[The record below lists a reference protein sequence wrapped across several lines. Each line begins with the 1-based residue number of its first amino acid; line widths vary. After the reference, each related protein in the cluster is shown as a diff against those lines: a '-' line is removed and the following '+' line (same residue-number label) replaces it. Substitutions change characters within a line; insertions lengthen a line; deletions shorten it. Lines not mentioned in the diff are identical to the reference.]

1 MEEPKDTVLIDS
13 EPMDTVMMDGEP
25 ADTVMMDGE
34 PMDTVLMDGEPQDT
48 LPMAYDQPE
57 NLPLVFTGSGSEYFR
72 IWIVNL
78 LLMLI
83 TLGIYYPWAK
93 VRKLRYFYGNTLV
106 GGEPL
111 GFHGDPKKMFK
122 GYALVALLFGCYSVA
137 GNFSAG
143 AGFIALLVITG
154 LWPALLKSSMQF
166 RLANTSWRGL
176 RFRFTGNLMDAY
188 KAVLPLFAPG
198 ALIVGAS
205 AFTGLSPGTQTQMG
219 ILIGLLGLGSGLL
232 SPWLL
237 WNLKSYQHT
246 NFSLGTEQTRFGT
259 GVWSFY
265 RLSLKVMAVYLGLS
279 LAVGIAFALVGGLAM
294 LYGSSRMD
302 PQTMAL
308 ASFWIVPLAFILFV
322 GLNAYWTARSQ
333 DLIWNHTASDHI
345 QFQSRLRFRSLFWL
359 NIKNW
364 LLTALTL
371 GLYWPF
377 AAVATR
383 RLRLQAVS
391 IALTLAVEQLMADS
405 ASNAGD
411 AAGDA
416 AGDFFGF
423 DIGL

>member
-1 MEEPKDTVLIDS
+1 MEERMDTVPMDIEPLDTVLIDS
-13 EPMDTVMMDGEP
+13 DPM
-25 ADTVMMDGE
+25 DTVMMDGE
-34 PMDTVLMDGEPQDT
+34 PMDTVPMEYD
-48 LPMAYDQPE
+48 LPK

-78 LLMLI
+78 LLMLV
-83 TLGIYYPWAK
+83 TFGIYYPWAK

-106 GGEPL
+106 GDEPL
-111 GFHGDPKKMFK
+111 GFHADPMKVFK
-122 GYALVALLFGCYSVA
+122 GYALLAVLFFCYSAA
-137 GNFSAG
+137 GNFSPE
-143 AGFIALLVITG
+143 AGFIALMAITG

-176 RFRFTGNLMDAY
+176 RFRFTGNLTDAY

-205 AFTGLSPGTQTQMG
+205 AFTDLRPGTQAALG
-219 ILIGLLGLGSGLL
+219 GLVGLLGLGSALL

-237 WNLKSYQHT
+237 WNLKKYQHS
-246 NFSLGTEQTRFGT
+246 NYALGAEQTRFDT

-265 RLSLKVMAVYLGLS
+265 KLSLKVMAVYLGLAI
-279 LAVGIAFALVGGLAM
+279 AVGIAFALLLVLVGGFSVLS
-294 LYGSSRMD
+294 GSGN
-302 PQTMAL
+302 PQAMAL
-308 ASFWIVPLAFILFV
+308 ASLWIVPLAFILFV
-322 GLNAYWTARSQ
+322 GVGAYWTVRSQ
-333 DLIWNHTASDHI
+333 NLIWNHTASKHV
-345 QFQSRLRFRSLFWL
+345 QFQSSLLFRSLFWL

-364 LLTALTL
+364 LLTAVTL

-383 RLRLQAVS
+383 RLRLEAVS
-391 IALTLAVEQLMADS
+391 ITLTLDAEQLVAES
-405 ASNAGD
+405 VNNAGD

>member
-1 MEEPKDTVLIDS
+1 MEEL
-13 EPMDTVMMDGEP
+13 MDTV
-25 ADTVMMDGE
+25 
-34 PMDTVLMDGEPQDT
+34 PMERDL
-48 LPMAYDQPE
+48 PE
-57 NLPLVFTGSGSEYFR
+57 NLPLIFTGSGSEYFR

-83 TLGIYYPWAK
+83 TLGIYFPWAK

-122 GYALVALLFGCYSVA
+122 GYALVAVLFGCYSAA
-137 GNFSAG
+137 GKFSPG
-143 AGFIALLVITG
+143 AGFIALLVIAA

-176 RFRFTGNLMDAY
+176 RFRFTGSLLDAY
-188 KAVLPLFAPG
+188 KAALPLFLPG

-205 AFTGLSPGTQTQMG
+205 TFRDVSPQTQG
-219 ILIGLLGLGSGLL
+219 QLAILIGLLGLGSMLL
-232 SPWLL
+232 APWLL
-237 WNLKSYQHT
+237 WNLKKYQHT
-246 NFSLGTEQTRFGT
+246 NYAIGAEQTRFTAGI
-259 GVWSFY
+259 WSFY
-265 RLSLKVMAVYLGLS
+265 KLALKVIAVYMGL
-279 LAVGIAFALVGGLAM
+279 LLLVGVLFGLLGGLAAM
-294 LYGSSRMD
+294 SASGKAD
-302 PQTMAL
+302 PQAMAL
-308 ASFWIVPLAFILFV
+308 AFFWIVPLAFILFV
-322 GLNAYWTARSQ
+322 GLSAFSVARTQ
-333 DLIWNHTASDHI
+333 DLLWNHTASDHL

-364 LLTALTL
+364 LLTALTM

-377 AAVATR
+377 AIVAMR
-383 RLRLQAVS
+383 RLRLQVVS
-391 IALTLAVEQLMADS
+391 IALALDVEQLVADS
-405 ASNAGD
+405 SSNAGD

>member
-1 MEEPKDTVLIDS
+1 MEEL
-13 EPMDTVMMDGEP
+13 MDTV
-25 ADTVMMDGE
+25 
-34 PMDTVLMDGEPQDT
+34 PMERDP
-48 LPMAYDQPE
+48 PE
-57 NLPLVFTGSGSEYFR
+57 NLPLIFTGSGSEYFR

-83 TLGIYYPWAK
+83 TFGIYFPWAK

-122 GYALVALLFGCYSVA
+122 GYALVAVLFGCYSAA
-137 GNFSAG
+137 GKFSPG
-143 AGFIALLVITG
+143 AGFIALLVIAA

-176 RFRFTGNLMDAY
+176 RFRFTGSLTDAY
-188 KAVLPLFAPG
+188 KAALPLFVPG

-205 AFTGLSPGTQTQMG
+205 AMVSTHPGRQTQLG
-219 ILIGLLGLGSGLL
+219 IVIGLLGLCSVLL
-232 SPWLL
+232 TPWLL
-237 WNLKSYQHT
+237 WKLKSYQHT
-246 NFSLGTEQTRFGT
+246 NYALGAEQTRFSAGI
-259 GVWSFY
+259 WSFY
-265 RLSLKVMAVYLGLS
+265 KLSLKVIAVYMGL
-279 LAVGIAFALVGGLAM
+279 LLLIGVLFGLLGGLAAM
-294 LYGSSRMD
+294 SASGKPD
-302 PQTMAL
+302 AQAIAL
-308 ASFWIVPLAFILFV
+308 AFFWIVPLAFILFV
-322 GLNAYWTARSQ
+322 GLSAFSVARTQ
-333 DLIWNHTASDHI
+333 DLLWNHTASDHV

-377 AAVATR
+377 AVVATR

-391 IALTLAVEQLMADS
+391 IVLALDVEQLVADS
-405 ASNAGD
+405 TSNAGD

>member
-1 MEEPKDTVLIDS
+1 MEEL
-13 EPMDTVMMDGEP
+13 MDTVPIER
-25 ADTVMMDGE
+25 E
-34 PMDTVLMDGEPQDT
+34 
-48 LPMAYDQPE
+48 LPK
-57 NLPLVFTGSGSEYFR
+57 NLSLIFTGSGSEYFR

-83 TLGIYYPWAK
+83 TLGIYFPWAK

-122 GYALVALLFGCYSVA
+122 GYALVAVLFGCYSAA
-137 GNFSAG
+137 GNFSPG
-143 AGFIALLVITG
+143 AGFIALLLIAA

-176 RFRFTGNLMDAY
+176 RFRFSGSLADAY
-188 KAVLPLFAPG
+188 RAALPLFLPG
-198 ALIVGAS
+198 ALLVGAS
-205 AFTGLSPGTQTQMG
+205 AVVSTRPGTQAQLG
-219 ILIGLLGLGSGLL
+219 IAIGLLGLCSMLL
-232 SPWLL
+232 VPWLF
-237 WNLKSYQHT
+237 WKLKNYQHT
-246 NFSLGTEQTRFGT
+246 NYALGFEQTRFSAGI
-259 GVWSFY
+259 WSFY
-265 RLSLKVMAVYLGLS
+265 KLALKVIGVYFGLLIAVSIL
-279 LAVGIAFALVGGLAM
+279 IGLALWLAGGPAAM
-294 LYGSSRMD
+294 SASGKPD
-302 PQTMAL
+302 PQAL
-308 ASFWIVPLAFILFV
+308 AMTFFWIVPLAFILII
-322 GLNAYWTARSQ
+322 GLNAFSVARFQ
-333 DLIWNHTASDHI
+333 DLVWNHTATEHT
-345 QFQSRLRFRSLFWL
+345 QLQSRLRFRSLFWL

-391 IALTLAVEQLMADS
+391 IALTLDVEQMVADS
-405 ASNAGD
+405 TSNAGD

>member
-1 MEEPKDTVLIDS
+1 MEDL
-13 EPMDTVMMDGEP
+13 MDTVP
-25 ADTVMMDGE
+25 AERD
-34 PMDTVLMDGEPQDT
+34 P
-48 LPMAYDQPE
+48 PE

-72 IWIVNL
+72 LWIVNL

-83 TLGIYYPWAK
+83 TLGIYFPWAK
-93 VRKLRYFYGNTLV
+93 VRKLRYFYANTLV

-122 GYALVALLFGCYSVA
+122 GYVLVAVLFGCYSAA
-137 GNFSAG
+137 GKFSRG
-143 AGFIALLVITG
+143 AGFIALLVIAA

-176 RFRFTGNLMDAY
+176 RFRFTGSLVDAY
-188 KAVLPLFAPG
+188 RAALPLFLPG

-205 AFTGLSPGTQTQMG
+205 AFRDVSPQTQG
-219 ILIGLLGLGSGLL
+219 QLAILIGLLGLGSMVLA
-232 SPWLL
+232 PWLL
-237 WNLKSYQHT
+237 WNLKKYQHT
-246 NFSLGTEQTRFGT
+246 NYSLGAEQTRFSASI
-259 GVWSFY
+259 WSFY
-265 RLSLKVMAVYLGLS
+265 KLSLKVIGVYLGLVITVS
-279 LAVGIAFALVGGLAM
+279 IVFGLAFWISGGPAAM
-294 LYGSSRMD
+294 SASGKAD
-302 PQTMAL
+302 PTTMAL
-308 ASFWIVPLAFILFV
+308 AFFWIVPFAFILFI
-322 GLNAYWTARSQ
+322 GLNAFSVARSQ
-333 DLIWNHTASDHI
+333 DLIWNHTASEHA

-377 AAVATR
+377 AVVATR
-383 RLRLQAVS
+383 RLRLQSAS
-391 IALTLAVEQLMADS
+391 IALTMDVEQLMADS
-405 ASNAGD
+405 GSNAGE

>member
-1 MEEPKDTVLIDS
+1 
-13 EPMDTVMMDGEP
+13 
-25 ADTVMMDGE
+25 
-34 PMDTVLMDGEPQDT
+34 
-48 LPMAYDQPE
+48 
-57 NLPLVFTGSGSEYFR
+57 
-72 IWIVNL
+72 
-78 LLMLI
+78 
-83 TLGIYYPWAK
+83 
-93 VRKLRYFYGNTLV
+93 
-106 GGEPL
+106 
-111 GFHGDPKKMFK
+111 
-122 GYALVALLFGCYSVA
+122 
-137 GNFSAG
+137 
-143 AGFIALLVITG
+143 
-154 LWPALLKSSMQF
+154 
-166 RLANTSWRGL
+166 
-176 RFRFTGNLMDAY
+176 MDAY

-237 WNLKSYQHT
+237 WNLKNYQHT
-246 NFSLGTEQTRFGT
+246 NFSLGSEQTRFGT

-265 RLSLKVMAVYLGLS
+265 KLSLKVMAVYLGL
-279 LAVGIAFALVGGLAM
+279 LFAVGIAFALVGGLGM
-294 LYGSSRMD
+294 LYGSSRVD
-302 PQTMAL
+302 PQSMSL
-308 ASFWIVPLAFILFV
+308 AFFWIVPLAFILFV
-322 GLNAYWTARSQ
+322 GVAAYGTARSQ
-333 DLIWNHTASDHI
+333 DLIWNHTASDHV
-345 QFQSRLRFRSLFWL
+345 QFQSRLRFRFLFWL

-391 IALTLAVEQLMADS
+391 LALTLDVEQLMADS

>member
-1 MEEPKDTVLIDS
+1 MEDL
-13 EPMDTVMMDGEP
+13 MDTVP
-25 ADTVMMDGE
+25 AERD
-34 PMDTVLMDGEPQDT
+34 P
-48 LPMAYDQPE
+48 PE

-72 IWIVNL
+72 LWIVNL

-83 TLGIYYPWAK
+83 TLGIYFPWAK

-122 GYALVALLFGCYSVA
+122 GYVLVAVLFGCYSAA
-137 GNFSAG
+137 GKFSRG
-143 AGFIALLVITG
+143 AGFIALLVIAA

-176 RFRFTGNLMDAY
+176 RFRFTGSLVDAY
-188 KAVLPLFAPG
+188 RAALPLFLPG

-205 AFTGLSPGTQTQMG
+205 AFRDVSPQTQG
-219 ILIGLLGLGSGLL
+219 QLAILIGLLGLGSMVLA
-232 SPWLL
+232 PWLL
-237 WNLKSYQHT
+237 WNLKKYQHT
-246 NFSLGTEQTRFGT
+246 NYSLGAEQTRFSASI
-259 GVWSFY
+259 WSFY
-265 RLSLKVMAVYLGLS
+265 KLSLKVIGVYLGLVITVS
-279 LAVGIAFALVGGLAM
+279 IVFGLAFWISGGPAAM
-294 LYGSSRMD
+294 SASGKAD
-302 PQTMAL
+302 PTTMAL
-308 ASFWIVPLAFILFV
+308 AFFWIVPFAFILFI
-322 GLNAYWTARSQ
+322 GLNAFSVARSQ
-333 DLIWNHTASDHI
+333 DLIWNHTASEHA

-377 AAVATR
+377 AVVATR
-383 RLRLQAVS
+383 RLRLQSAS
-391 IALTLAVEQLMADS
+391 IALTMDVEQLMADS
-405 ASNAGD
+405 GSNAGE